1 MPMSSLDELIINWLL
16 AYSRNS
22 YDENNARQTSSGS
35 QEEFLDI
42 SSDAKKPN
50 GRSKKMHF
58 YKVNGFDESR
68 SDSYAS
74 NGTLNQ
80 NRVRRLIPAEKLSPE
95 KEPVALST
103 SATNF
108 MVPSTVV

>member
-1 MPMSSLDELIINWLL
+1 MGVETSFIWLFT
-16 AYSRNS
+16 YSRNS

-42 SSDAKKPN
+42 SDTKKPN
-50 GRSKKMHF
+50 GHSKKMHF

-80 NRVRRLIPAEKLSPE
+80 NRVRRLIPAKKLSSE
-95 KEPVALST
+95 KEEPDTSGSATST
-103 SATNF
+103 TNF
-108 MVPSTVV
+108 MTPSTVV